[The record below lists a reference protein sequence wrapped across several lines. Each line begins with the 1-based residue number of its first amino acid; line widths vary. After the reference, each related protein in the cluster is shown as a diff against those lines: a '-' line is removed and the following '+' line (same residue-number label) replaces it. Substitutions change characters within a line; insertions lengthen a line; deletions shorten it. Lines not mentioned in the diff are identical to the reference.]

1 MLFAIGLWFLTLS
14 APAAPDEHIFVSG
27 GPSLRTF
34 ERFKANPH
42 DRFWGNFITSG
53 VARYREIQAEIG
65 DQPFTWLIYKP
76 GYLRRAQESDHDL
89 IAEIKSMIQPTGAR
103 IVWFHNRDE
112 LINYLHL
119 GQDRSSLKIGRL
131 EYFGHSNKRNWCFDY
146 SNAIDGA
153 VIESGCLHVDH
164 LDRIRRSV
172 FAETAYTRSWG
183 CHSGEEFSQTWLKQT
198 GVPMWG
204 AIGKTDYSNGAVPVI
219 STPGGKWTR

>member
-1 MLFAIGLWFLTLS
+1 MAPIFCLCFLALS
-14 APAAPDEHIFVSG
+14 AQAAPTEQIFVSG

-34 ERFKANPH
+34 ERFKDNPH

-53 VARYREIQAEIG
+53 VARYQEIKAEIG
-65 DQPFTWLIYKP
+65 EQPFTWLIYKP
-76 GYLRRAQESDHDL
+76 GYLSRAEESGHDL
-89 IAEIKSMIQPTGAR
+89 IAEVETMIQPTGAR
-103 IVWFHNRDE
+103 IVWFHSRDE
-112 LINYLHL
+112 LIDYLHE

-164 LDRIRRSV
+164 LDGIRRSI
-172 FAETAYTRSWG
+172 FADAAYTRSWG
-183 CHSGEEFSQTWLKQT
+183 CHSGEEFSQAWLKQT

-219 STPGGKWTR
+219 STPGGSWTR